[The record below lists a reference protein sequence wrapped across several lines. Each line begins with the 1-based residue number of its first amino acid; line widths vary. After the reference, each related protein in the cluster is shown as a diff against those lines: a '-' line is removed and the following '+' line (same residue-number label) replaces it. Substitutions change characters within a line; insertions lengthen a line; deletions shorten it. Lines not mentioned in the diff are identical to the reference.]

1 MPSLTIK
8 THGASRWKHMG
19 GQFGEFHDI
28 CVNYTLK
35 NVLHLILGFIFG
47 VWASYFDFQ
56 KVNVI

>member
-1 MPSLTIK
+1 
-8 THGASRWKHMG
+8 MG